1 MELKDNKGKNL
12 NILISRDT
20 HMIKIELD
28 LIQVKILNNN
38 KNLKNI
44 TGVKIILI
52 RIKFFLLLTIVN
64 FKKL

>member
-1 MELKDNKGKNL
+1 
-12 NILISRDT
+12 
-20 HMIKIELD
+20 MIKIELD